1 MKKIQ
6 KYAMAFLLGAIS
18 LGFTSC
24 SDDDD
29 PVNNGTVTVAKND
42 MQTVTQAYVD
52 NVVYPTYTELAK
64 NARDLYS
71 KAQALYTS
79 AANGTMTQAE
89 IDAACEAFKNT
100 RCQWERS
107 EAFLYGSASNNDLDP
122 HIDSWPLDHD
132 ELVKALNN
140 PTLIAGFKGDNPAKF
155 VSDNNTKF
163 QSVLGFHGMEFVLF
177 RNGANRTVAALND
190 NDTEEGMESVKGI
203 DELAFLQAVAGD
215 VRNVTAVLEYTWM
228 GESASAETKALIK
241 GDASYVTTNLRY
253 AGMANESGMAYGTF
267 LLSPSSTTGY
277 SSTWVGTIN
286 QIFVGGCSNICSE
299 VADQK
304 LGQAY
309 RTATG
314 SGSEEGSRDY
324 IESPYSHRSF
334 IDYQDNIY
342 SIKNSLY
349 GTRDITATTP
359 AANSIMSLMQ
369 KAGYTGYNDLN
380 NALNA
385 ALDALET
392 AKNSGKS
399 FVEEPGAQRVK
410 DCIDAVSN
418 LDDELNKAGS
428 WINKQNEK

>member
-6 KYAMAFLLGAIS
+6 KYAMAFLMGAIS

-24 SDDDD
+24 SDNDD
-29 PVNNGTVTVAKND
+29 PVNNETVTISKSE
-42 MQTVTQAYVD
+42 MQTVTQSYVD
-52 NVVYPTYTELAK
+52 NVVYPTYKDLAS
-64 NARDLYS
+64 NARVLYA
-71 KAQALYTS
+71 KAQALYT
-79 AANGTMTQAE
+79 AASNGTMSQAD
-89 IDAACEAFKNT
+89 IDAACEAFKDT

-140 PTLIAGFKGDNPAKF
+140 PTLIAGFKSSDPAKF
-155 VSDNNTKF
+155 VSENNTKF

-177 RNGANRTVAALND
+177 RNGANRTVKDLSG
-190 NDTEEGMESVKGI
+190 NDTEEGMTSVKGI

-215 VRNVTAVLEYTWM
+215 VRNITAVLEYSWM
-228 GESASAETKALIK
+228 GEEASTETKALIK
-241 GDASYVTTNLRY
+241 GEASYVTTNLRY
-253 AGMANESGMAYGTF
+253 AGMANENGMSYGTF
-267 LLSPSSTTGY
+267 LLTPSSTTGY
-277 SSTWVGTIN
+277 STWVGTIS
-286 QIFVGGCSNICSE
+286 QIFVGGCSNICAE

-314 SGSEEGSRDY
+314 SGSEEDSRDY

-349 GTRDITATTP
+349 GTRDINATAP

-369 KAGYTGYNDLN
+369 KVGYKGYSNLD
-380 NALNA
+380 A
-385 ALDALET
+385 ALKAAIQALET